1 MDFIIM
7 IIVMVVIIISVLKS
21 ESLDVIKRDKLL
33 TPTFT
38 NKSNPDDIFTL
49 PYGYEFYIKYY
60 PKLDRTQR

>member
-1 MDFIIM
+1 M
-7 IIVMVVIIISVLKS
+7 IIVMVVIIISVLES

-38 NKSNPDDIFTL
+38 NKSNPDIFTL

-60 PKLDRTQR
+60 PKLDRTLR